1 MLQTFCFRIGG
12 ATGVYWAE
20 ASGAAK
26 ILNAQD
32 RPISKDYQPKMSI
45 VLQLRKYPTAISTS
59 KSLAKNMTPRKKKKG
74 RKKERK
80 EEKKSKPRSPSL

>member
-12 ATGVYWAE
+12 ATGVYLAE

-45 VLQLRKYPTAISTS
+45 VLQLRKYPTA
-59 KSLAKNMTPRKKKKG
+59 KYF
-74 RKKERK
+74 
-80 EEKKSKPRSPSL
+80 